1 MVEVFG
7 VEGRVGSRFE
17 VEGRGIARRGI
28 AGRGGIVRR
37 GIAIARGS
45 VAVRGLVLVG

>member
-1 MVEVFG
+1 VIVEVFG

-17 VEGRGIARRGI
+17 VEGRGIAGRGI
-28 AGRGGIVRR
+28 AGGG
-37 GIAIARGS
+37 